1 MIAKK
6 INPKKITDFNRS
18 QADLE
23 LFAVFA
29 VCVAGKKAQQT
40 ADKVNEHFRDV
51 ATVSGKDWSKAKQLT
66 PFETIKSL
74 VKIRIFG
81 GFLQTAKFGQYKRIY
96 RALRDLAES
105 GIDLKTC
112 TVEDLEAIHGIGPK
126 TSRFII
132 MHSRPKQRLAT
143 LDTHI
148 LRWMRD
154 QGIETPKATPQSRKL
169 YQKLEQK
176 FLTLCDKCGM
186 IPSQLDL
193 KIWKQYSK

>member
-1 MIAKK
+1 MIAKL
-6 INPKKITDFNRS
+6 INPKKITNFNRTK
-18 QADLE
+18 ADLE
-23 LFAVFA
+23 LFAIFA

-40 ADKVNEHFRDV
+40 ADKVNDHFRD
-51 ATVSGKDWSKAKQLT
+51 TETPTKRLT

-74 VKIRIFG
+74 VKIRVFG
-81 GFLQTAKFGQYKRIY
+81 AYLQMAKVGQYKRIY

-132 MHSRPKQRLAT
+132 MHSRPNQRLAT

-154 QGIETPKATPQSRKL
+154 QGIDTPKATPQSKKL

>member
-6 INPKKITDFNRS
+6 INPKKITNFNRS

-23 LFAVFA
+23 LFAIFA

-40 ADKVNEHFRDV
+40 ADKVNNHFRD
-51 ATVSGKDWSKAKQLT
+51 TQTPTKQLT

-74 VKIRIFG
+74 INIRVFG
-81 GFLQTAKFGQYKRIY
+81 AYLQFAKFGQYKRIY
-96 RALRDLAES
+96 RALRDLTES

-169 YQKLEQK
+169 YKELEDK
-176 FLTLCDKCGM
+176 FLTLCDKCA
-186 IPSQLDL
+186 ILPSQLDL
-193 KIWKQYSK
+193 KIWKKYSK

>member
-6 INPKKITDFNRS
+6 INPKKITDFNRTK
-18 QADLE
+18 ADLE

-51 ATVSGKDWSKAKQLT
+51 QTPTKQLT

-74 VKIRIFG
+74 IGANIFG
-81 GFLQTAKFGQYKRIY
+81 GYLQHARFGQYKRIY

-105 GIDLKTC
+105 SIDLKTC

-132 MHSRPKQRLAT
+132 MHSRPNQRFAT

-154 QGIETPKATPQSRKL
+154 QGIETPKATPQSKKL
-169 YQKLEQK
+169 YKELEDK
-176 FLTLCDKCGM
+176 FLTLCDKCA
-186 IPSQLDL
+186 ILPSQLDL

>member
-6 INPKKITDFNRS
+6 INPKKITDFNRTK
-18 QADLE
+18 ADLE

-40 ADKVNEHFRDV
+40 ADKVNDNFRDV
-51 ATVSGKDWSKAKQLT
+51 QTPTKQLT
-66 PFETIKSL
+66 PFEAIKNL
-74 VKIRIFG
+74 VDIKVFVAY
-81 GFLQTAKFGQYKRIY
+81 LKMAKMGQYRRIY

-105 GIDLKTC
+105 SIDLKTC
-112 TVEDLEAIHGIGPK
+112 TVEELEAIHGIGPK

-132 MHSRPKQRLAT
+132 MHSRPNQRLAT

-154 QGIETPKATPQSRKL
+154 QGIETPKATPQSKKL
-169 YQKLEQK
+169 YKELEQK
-176 FLTLCDKCGM
+176 FLTLCDKCA
-186 IPSQLDL
+186 ILPSQLDL

>member
-1 MIAKK
+1 MIAKL
-6 INPKKITDFNRS
+6 INPKKITNFNRTK
-18 QADLE
+18 ADLE
-23 LFAVFA
+23 LFAIFA

-40 ADKVNEHFRDV
+40 ADKVNDHFRD
-51 ATVSGKDWSKAKQLT
+51 TETPTKRLT

-74 VKIRIFG
+74 INIRVFG
-81 GFLQTAKFGQYKRIY
+81 AYLQMAKVGQYKRIY

-132 MHSRPKQRLAT
+132 MHSRPNQRLAT

-154 QGIETPKATPQSRKL
+154 QGIETPKATPQSKKL

>member
-1 MIAKK
+1 MIAKL
-6 INPKKITDFNRS
+6 INPKKITDFNRTK
-18 QADLE
+18 ADLE
-23 LFAVFA
+23 LFAIFA

-40 ADKVNEHFRDV
+40 ADKVNDHFRD
-51 ATVSGKDWSKAKQLT
+51 TETPTKRLT

-74 VKIRIFG
+74 IKIRVFG
-81 GFLQTAKFGQYKRIY
+81 AYLQMAKVGQYKRIY

-112 TVEDLEAIHGIGPK
+112 SVEDLEAIHGIGPK

-132 MHSRPKQRLAT
+132 MHSRPNQRLAT

-154 QGIETPKATPQSRKL
+154 QGIETPKATPQSKKL
-169 YQKLEQK
+169 YKELEQK
-176 FLTLCDKCGM
+176 FLTLCDKRA
-186 IPSQLDL
+186 ILPSQLDL

>member
-6 INPKKITDFNRS
+6 INPKKITDFNRTK
-18 QADLE
+18 ADLE
-23 LFAVFA
+23 LFALFA

-51 ATVSGKDWSKAKQLT
+51 QTPTKQLT

-74 VKIRIFG
+74 IGANIFG
-81 GFLQTAKFGQYKRIY
+81 GYLQHARFGQYKRIY

-105 GIDLKTC
+105 SIDLKTC

-132 MHSRPKQRLAT
+132 MHSRPNQRLAT

-154 QGIETPKATPQSRKL
+154 QGIETPKATPQSKKL
-169 YQKLEQK
+169 YKELEDK
-176 FLTLCDKCGM
+176 FLTLCDKCA
-186 IPSQLDL
+186 ILPSQLDL

>member
-18 QADLE
+18 QEDLE

-51 ATVSGKDWSKAKQLT
+51 QTPTKQLT

-74 VKIRIFG
+74 IGANIFG
-81 GFLQTAKFGQYKRIY
+81 GYLQHARFGQYKRIY

-105 GIDLKTC
+105 SIDLKTC

-132 MHSRPKQRLAT
+132 MHSRPNQRLAT

-154 QGIETPKATPQSRKL
+154 QGIETPKATPQSKKL
-169 YQKLEQK
+169 YKELEEK
-176 FLTLCDKCGM
+176 FLTLCDKCA
-186 IPSQLDL
+186 ILPSQLDL

>member
-6 INPKKITDFNRS
+6 INPKKITDFNRTK
-18 QADLE
+18 ADLE

-40 ADKVNEHFRDV
+40 ADKVNDNFRDV
-51 ATVSGKDWSKAKQLT
+51 ATPTKQLT
-66 PFETIKSL
+66 PFEAIKNL
-74 VKIRIFG
+74 VDIKVFVAY
-81 GFLQTAKFGQYKRIY
+81 LKMAKMGQYRRIY
-96 RALRDLAES
+96 RALRDLVES

-112 TVEDLEAIHGIGPK
+112 TVEELEAIHGIGPK

-132 MHSRPKQRLAT
+132 MHSRPNQRLAT

-154 QGIETPKATPQSRKL
+154 QGIETPKATPQSKKL
-169 YQKLEQK
+169 YKELEQK
-176 FLTLCDKCGM
+176 FLTLCDKCA
-186 IPSQLDL
+186 ILPSQLDL

>member
-1 MIAKK
+1 MIAKL
-6 INPKKITDFNRS
+6 INPKKITDFNRTK
-18 QADLE
+18 ADLE

-40 ADKVNEHFRDV
+40 ADKVNDNFRDV
-51 ATVSGKDWSKAKQLT
+51 QTPTKQLT
-66 PFETIKSL
+66 PFEAIKNL
-74 VKIRIFG
+74 VDIKVFVAY
-81 GFLQTAKFGQYKRIY
+81 LKMAKMGQYRRIY

-112 TVEDLEAIHGIGPK
+112 TVEELEAIHGIGPK

-132 MHSRPKQRLAT
+132 MHSRPNQRLAT

-154 QGIETPKATPQSRKL
+154 QGIETPKATPQSKKL
-169 YQKLEQK
+169 YKELEQK
-176 FLTLCDKCGM
+176 FLTLCDKCA
-186 IPSQLDL
+186 ILPSQLDL

>member
-6 INPKKITDFNRS
+6 INPKKITDFNRTK
-18 QADLE
+18 ADLE

-51 ATVSGKDWSKAKQLT
+51 QTPTKQLT

-74 VKIRIFG
+74 IGANIFG
-81 GFLQTAKFGQYKRIY
+81 GYLHHARCGQYKRIY

-105 GIDLKTC
+105 SIDLKTC

-132 MHSRPKQRLAT
+132 MHSRPNQRLAT

-154 QGIETPKATPQSRKL
+154 QGIETPKATPQSKKL
-169 YQKLEQK
+169 YKELEDK
-176 FLTLCDKCGM
+176 FLTLCDKCA
-186 IPSQLDL
+186 ILPSQLDL
-193 KIWKQYSK
+193 KIWKKYSK

>member
-1 MIAKK
+1 MIAKL
-6 INPKKITDFNRS
+6 INPKKITNFNRTK
-18 QADLE
+18 ADLE
-23 LFAVFA
+23 LFAIFA

-40 ADKVNEHFRDV
+40 ADKVNDHFRD
-51 ATVSGKDWSKAKQLT
+51 TETPTKRLT

-74 VKIRIFG
+74 VKIRVFG
-81 GFLQTAKFGQYKRIY
+81 AYLQMAKVGQYKRIY

-132 MHSRPKQRLAT
+132 MHSRPNQRLAT

-154 QGIETPKATPQSRKL
+154 QGIETPKATPQSKKL

>member
-6 INPKKITDFNRS
+6 INPKKITDFNRTK
-18 QADLE
+18 ADLE

-29 VCVAGKKAQQT
+29 VCVAGKNAQQT
-40 ADKVNEHFRDV
+40 ADKVNDNFRDV
-51 ATVSGKDWSKAKQLT
+51 ATPTKQLT
-66 PFETIKSL
+66 PFEAIKNL
-74 VKIRIFG
+74 VDIKVFVAYLKMARM
-81 GFLQTAKFGQYKRIY
+81 GQYRRIY

-112 TVEDLEAIHGIGPK
+112 TVEELEAIHGIGPK

-132 MHSRPKQRLAT
+132 MHSRPNQRLAT

-154 QGIETPKATPQSRKL
+154 QGIETPKATPQSKKL
-169 YQKLEQK
+169 YKELEDK
-176 FLTLCDKCGM
+176 FLTLCDKCA
-186 IPSQLDL
+186 ILPSQLDL

>member
-6 INPKKITDFNRS
+6 INPKKITDFNRTK
-18 QADLE
+18 ADLE

-29 VCVAGKKAQQT
+29 VCVAGKGSQQT
-40 ADKVNEHFRDV
+40 ADKVNDNFRDIQ
-51 ATVSGKDWSKAKQLT
+51 TPTKQLT
-66 PFETIKSL
+66 PFEAIKNL
-74 VKIRIFG
+74 VDIKVFVAY
-81 GFLQTAKFGQYKRIY
+81 LKMAKMGQYRRIY
-96 RALRDLAES
+96 RALRDLVES

-112 TVEDLEAIHGIGPK
+112 TVEELEAIHGIGPK

-132 MHSRPKQRLAT
+132 MHSRPNQRLAT

-154 QGIETPKATPQSRKL
+154 QGIETPKATPQSKKL
-169 YQKLEQK
+169 YKELEQK
-176 FLTLCDKCGM
+176 FLTLCDKCA
-186 IPSQLDL
+186 ILPSQLDL

>member
-6 INPKKITDFNRS
+6 INPKKITDFNRTK
-18 QADLE
+18 ADLE
-23 LFAVFA
+23 LFAIFA

-40 ADKVNEHFRDV
+40 ADKVNDHFRD
-51 ATVSGKDWSKAKQLT
+51 TETPTKRLT

-74 VKIRIFG
+74 VKIRVFG
-81 GFLQTAKFGQYKRIY
+81 AYLQMAKVGQYKRIY

-132 MHSRPKQRLAT
+132 MHSRPNQRLAT

-154 QGIETPKATPQSRKL
+154 QGIDTPKATPQSKKL

>member
-6 INPKKITDFNRS
+6 INPKKITNFNRTK
-18 QADLE
+18 ADLE
-23 LFAVFA
+23 LFAIFA
-29 VCVAGKKAQQT
+29 VCVAGKKSQQT
-40 ADKVNEHFRDV
+40 ADKVNNHFRD
-51 ATVSGKDWSKAKQLT
+51 TQTPTKQLT

-74 VKIRIFG
+74 VKIRVFG
-81 GFLQTAKFGQYKRIY
+81 AYLQMAKVGQYKRIY
-96 RALRDLAES
+96 RALRGLAES

-132 MHSRPKQRLAT
+132 MHSRPNQRLAT
-143 LDTHI
+143 LDTNI

-154 QGIETPKATPQSRKL
+154 QGINTPKATPQSKKL
-169 YQKLEQK
+169 YKELEQK
-176 FLTLCDKCGM
+176 FLTLCDKCA
-186 IPSQLDL
+186 ILPSQLDL

>member
-6 INPKKITDFNRS
+6 INPKKITDFNRTK
-18 QADLE
+18 ADLE

-29 VCVAGKKAQQT
+29 VCVAGKNAQQT
-40 ADKVNEHFRDV
+40 ADKVNDNFRDV
-51 ATVSGKDWSKAKQLT
+51 ATPTKQLT
-66 PFETIKSL
+66 PFEAIKNL
-74 VKIRIFG
+74 VNIKVFVAY
-81 GFLQTAKFGQYKRIY
+81 LKMAKMGQQRRIY
-96 RALRDLAES
+96 RALRDLVES

-112 TVEDLEAIHGIGPK
+112 TVEELEAIHGIGPK

-132 MHSRPKQRLAT
+132 MHSRPNQRLAT

-154 QGIETPKATPQSRKL
+154 QGIETPKATPQSKKL
-169 YQKLEQK
+169 YKELEDK
-176 FLTLCDKCGM
+176 FLTLCDKRA
-186 IPSQLDL
+186 ILPSQLDL

>member
-6 INPKKITDFNRS
+6 INPKKITDFNRTK
-18 QADLE
+18 ADLE

-29 VCVAGKKAQQT
+29 VCVAGKNAQQT
-40 ADKVNEHFRDV
+40 ADKVNDHFRDV
-51 ATVSGKDWSKAKQLT
+51 ATPTKQLT
-66 PFETIKSL
+66 PFEAIKNL
-74 VKIRIFG
+74 VDIKVFVAY
-81 GFLQTAKFGQYKRIY
+81 LKMAKMGQYRRIY
-96 RALRDLAES
+96 RALRDLVES

-112 TVEDLEAIHGIGPK
+112 TVEELEAIHGIGPK

-132 MHSRPKQRLAT
+132 MHSRPNQRLAT

-154 QGIETPKATPQSRKL
+154 QGIETPKATPQSKKL
-169 YQKLEQK
+169 YKELEQK
-176 FLTLCDKCGM
+176 FLTLCDKCA
-186 IPSQLDL
+186 ILPSQLDL

>member
-6 INPKKITDFNRS
+6 INPKKITDFNRTK
-18 QADLE
+18 ADLE

-29 VCVAGKKAQQT
+29 VCVAGKNAQQT
-40 ADKVNEHFRDV
+40 ADKVNDNFRDV
-51 ATVSGKDWSKAKQLT
+51 ATPTKQLT
-66 PFETIKSL
+66 PFEAIKNL
-74 VKIRIFG
+74 VDIKVFVAY
-81 GFLQTAKFGQYKRIY
+81 LKMAKMGQYRRIY
-96 RALRDLAES
+96 RALRDLVES

-112 TVEDLEAIHGIGPK
+112 TVEELEAIHGIGPK

-132 MHSRPKQRLAT
+132 MHSRPNQRLAT

-154 QGIETPKATPQSRKL
+154 QGIETPKATPQSKKL
-169 YQKLEQK
+169 YKELEDK
-176 FLTLCDKCGM
+176 FLTLCDKRA
-186 IPSQLDL
+186 ILPSQLDL

>member
-1 MIAKK
+1 MIAKL
-6 INPKKITDFNRS
+6 INPKKITNFNRTK
-18 QADLE
+18 ADLE
-23 LFAVFA
+23 LFAIFA
-29 VCVAGKKAQQT
+29 VCVAGKKSQQT
-40 ADKVNEHFRDV
+40 ADKVNNHFRD
-51 ATVSGKDWSKAKQLT
+51 TQTPTKQLT
-66 PFETIKSL
+66 PFETIESL
-74 VKIRIFG
+74 VKIKVFG
-81 GFLQTAKFGQYKRIY
+81 AFLQMAKFGQYKRIY

-154 QGIETPKATPQSRKL
+154 QGIDTPKATPQSKKL

>member
-6 INPKKITDFNRS
+6 INPKKITDFNRTK
-18 QADLE
+18 ADLE
-23 LFAVFA
+23 LFAIFA

-40 ADKVNEHFRDV
+40 ADKVNDHFRD
-51 ATVSGKDWSKAKQLT
+51 TETPTKRLT

-74 VKIRIFG
+74 VKIRVFG
-81 GFLQTAKFGQYKRIY
+81 AYLQMAKVGQYKRIY

-154 QGIETPKATPQSRKL
+154 QGIDTPKATPQSRKL

>member
-51 ATVSGKDWSKAKQLT
+51 QTPTKQLT

-74 VKIRIFG
+74 IGANIFG
-81 GFLQTAKFGQYKRIY
+81 GYLQHARFGQYKRIY

-105 GIDLKTC
+105 SIDLKTC
-112 TVEDLEAIHGIGPK
+112 TVKDLEAIHGIGPK

-132 MHSRPKQRLAT
+132 MHSRPNQRLAT

-154 QGIETPKATPQSRKL
+154 QGIETPKATPQSKKL
-169 YQKLEQK
+169 YKELEDK
-176 FLTLCDKCGM
+176 FLTLCDKCA
-186 IPSQLDL
+186 ILPSQLDL
-193 KIWKQYSK
+193 KIWKKYSK

>member
-6 INPKKITDFNRS
+6 INPKKITDFNRTK
-18 QADLE
+18 ADLE

-29 VCVAGKKAQQT
+29 VCVAGKNAQQT
-40 ADKVNEHFRDV
+40 ADKVNDNFRDV
-51 ATVSGKDWSKAKQLT
+51 ATPTKQLT
-66 PFETIKSL
+66 PFEAIKNL
-74 VKIRIFG
+74 VNIKVFVAY
-81 GFLQTAKFGQYKRIY
+81 LKMAKMGQYRRIY
-96 RALRDLAES
+96 RAVRDLAES

-112 TVEDLEAIHGIGPK
+112 TVEELEAIHGSGPK

-132 MHSRPKQRLAT
+132 MHSRPNQRLAT

-154 QGIETPKATPQSRKL
+154 QGIETPKATPQSKKL
-169 YQKLEQK
+169 YKELEQK
-176 FLTLCDKCGM
+176 FLTLCDKCA
-186 IPSQLDL
+186 ILPSQLDL

>member
-6 INPKKITDFNRS
+6 INPKKITDFNRTK
-18 QADLE
+18 ADLE

-51 ATVSGKDWSKAKQLT
+51 QTLTKQLT

-74 VKIRIFG
+74 IGANIFG
-81 GFLQTAKFGQYKRIY
+81 GYLQHARFGQYKRIY

-105 GIDLKTC
+105 SIDLKTC

-132 MHSRPKQRLAT
+132 MHSRPNQRLAT

-154 QGIETPKATPQSRKL
+154 QGIETPKATPQSKKL
-169 YQKLEQK
+169 YKELEDK
-176 FLTLCDKCGM
+176 FLTLCDKCA
-186 IPSQLDL
+186 ILPSQLDL
-193 KIWKQYSK
+193 KIWKKYSK

>member
-6 INPKKITDFNRS
+6 INPKKITDFNRTK
-18 QADLE
+18 ADLE

-29 VCVAGKKAQQT
+29 VCVAGKNAQKT

-51 ATVSGKDWSKAKQLT
+51 QTPTKQLT

-74 VKIRIFG
+74 IGANIFG
-81 GFLQTAKFGQYKRIY
+81 GYLQHARFGQYKRIY
-96 RALRDLAES
+96 RALRYLAES
-105 GIDLKTC
+105 SIDLKTC

-132 MHSRPKQRLAT
+132 MHSRPNQRLAT

-154 QGIETPKATPQSRKL
+154 QGIETPKATPQSKKL
-169 YQKLEQK
+169 YKELEDK
-176 FLTLCDKCGM
+176 FLTLCDKCA
-186 IPSQLDL
+186 ILPSQLDL
-193 KIWKQYSK
+193 KIWKKYSK